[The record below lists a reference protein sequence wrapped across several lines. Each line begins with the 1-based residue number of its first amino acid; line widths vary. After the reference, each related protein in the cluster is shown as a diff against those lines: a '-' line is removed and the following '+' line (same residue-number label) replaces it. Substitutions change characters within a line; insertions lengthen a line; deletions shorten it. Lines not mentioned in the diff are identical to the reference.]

1 MSTLSPPKRPRLSLQ
16 IKSLTTGPGI
26 RTSRTLAA
34 VTNPRSPT
42 SFNTLTN
49 VYSTAIDRSAVTP
62 VPITAEPITAINM
75 NDKRLPDLP
84 RLQMPSTLTGD
95 RGARTPFMATQ
106 LPETPLTAKPM
117 SPAVAMEMRFP
128 STMTSTPPLSAGPL
142 DVSMGQKQVFC
153 FSPDDIQRHNQFYGS
168 GDLNIVV
175 TSDDCRDANA
185 NGDNMDTAN
194 MDSCSESS
202 FATSD
207 CGIDT
212 PFPSDLHS
220 SPPPPR
226 PSQMSMTAT
235 TPITAIS
242 RRRATVPGL
251 MIPSKPAP
259 YIRNRALHSILRN
272 SPLPPNTAATPIS
285 PRRQSQRLI
294 DKANRHVMYNNPLT
308 QTITTN
314 LYTRSHVDLLCEEAS
329 PFASPSSASP
339 SGNDAE
345 RVLDLTLAYTGN
357 ETRDGGTTPGPFE
370 EMRRRMA
377 GLGTHS
383 ACSSTATTP
392 ISPGSGLASPRSS
405 GGIRKK
411 KQAKKERK
419 RRWVWTLGQD
429 EEEEATL
436 SGAMIALKAAQ
447 KAEEEAAAAADA
459 AEATETVESAA
470 AAADMEAELKTP
482 LATVQLAHAL
492 MPAYNAVLPAVSE
505 CSSQE
510 VEMQDSDCSYEGSS
524 ASLEDFVSA
533 SASTATTGSESE
545 SAEREAV
552 KSTDTNAASSTK
564 ARKRKSTPTPYAT
577 DSESDFGGE
586 EEADFDMD
594 MQTPTT
600 AHLQGAWF
608 RQAAASAGSHSRLRN
623 NF

>member
-1 MSTLSPPKRPRLSLQ
+1 MPTLSPPKRPRLSLQ

-75 NDKRLPDLP
+75 NDKRLPDMP
-84 RLQMPSTLTGD
+84 RLQMPSALTGD
-95 RGARTPFMATQ
+95 RGAHTPFMATQ

-117 SPAVAMEMRFP
+117 SPAMALEMRFP

-142 DVSMGQKQVFC
+142 DANTGQKPVFC
-153 FSPDDIQRHNQFYGS
+153 FSPDDIQKHSHFYPT

-175 TSDDCRDANA
+175 TSDDCRKARSANT
-185 NGDNMDTAN
+185 NGDDMDTALV
-194 MDSCSESS
+194 DSCSESS
-202 FATSD
+202 FAMSD
-207 CGIDT
+207 GGFDT

-226 PSQMSMTAT
+226 PSQLSIAAAT

-251 MIPSKPAP
+251 VIPSKPAP

-272 SPLPPNTAATPIS
+272 SPLPPTTAATPVS
-285 PRRQSQRLI
+285 LRRQSQRLI

-339 SGNDAE
+339 SGNDAD
-345 RVLDLTLAYTGN
+345 RVLDLTMAYTGN

-383 ACSSTATTP
+383 AGSSTATTP

-411 KQAKKERK
+411 KQAKKDRK

-447 KAEEEAAAAADA
+447 KAEEEAAAAAAD
-459 AEATETVESAA
+459 T
-470 AAADMEAELKTP
+470 AAADTEAELKTP
-482 LATVQLAHAL
+482 RATAPL
-492 MPAYNAVLPAVSE
+492 PSYNAVLPAVSE

-510 VEMQDSDCSYEGSS
+510 VEMQDSDSSFGGSS
-524 ASLEDFVSA
+524 ASVEGAVPA
-533 SASTATTGSESE
+533 SMSTSTTTTCSESGATEGDAATSTATGAT
-545 SAEREAV
+545 
-552 KSTDTNAASSTK
+552 STK
-564 ARKRKSTPTPYAT
+564 TRKRKSTPTPYAT

-586 EEADFDMD
+586 EEADLDVD

-600 AHLQGAWF
+600 AHLQGAWL
-608 RQAAASAGSHSRLRN
+608 RQAAASAGSQSRLRN
-623 NF
+623 NL